1 MGGVVE
7 QQALKLLSDKQD
19 GQLASLIHSQPVS
32 AIAAHISLDT
42 LARAGLPESYITLL
56 QADLVGQQTDLTQDE
71 SPALALHR
79 LIADMSDKE
88 TVFVSEVV
96 AAMQLN
102 GMSLNQPNTV
112 QDTPLHLAARS
123 GQVQL
128 CQLLVQHGADP
139 LARNNKNRYA
149 FAAVQHGVRWKGAS
163 AVLPLTHLCTVN
175 MHKLA
180 QSGVQNSRWTGQADF
195 RCQGVPHRS

>member
-139 LARNNKNRYA
+139 LARNNKNRTP
-149 FAAVQHGVRWKGAS
+149 G
-163 AVLPLTHLCTVN
+163 
-175 MHKLA
+175 
-180 QSGVQNSRWTGQADF
+180 GQAKLTSDVKGF
-195 RCQGVPHRS
+195 LTEAECEAKDKRQLLKNNLWNEKMKATQTQSALGIQCL